1 MMRAAVLAPMAGM
14 MLGVALF
21 AAGTWT
27 ANAQPKPPTG
37 PTPACSA
44 PSDLNRLNQPLRR
57 LAQRITAGHPITI
70 VAIGSSSTS
79 GAGAS
84 SSAASYPSRL
94 EVELKARFPH
104 LDIHVLNRGVNGEE
118 MPDMLARFEQ
128 AVLAENPDLVLWQVG
143 TNSVLRD
150 HSLANAEA
158 LIHSGIARLKER
170 GIDVILMDPQFAPRF
185 TAKPDAERMVAL
197 ISMAA
202 KRGNVS
208 VFHRFLVMRHWSEIE
223 HIPFETFLSPDGLH
237 LNDWSYGCIARLLAA
252 AIGDATTRA
261 TAVAGVSGASSRL
274 PQPQP
279 TQH

>member
-1 MMRAAVLAPMAGM
+1 MMMPTQVS
-14 MLGVALF
+14 
-21 AAGTWT
+21 
-27 ANAQPKPPTG
+27 AQA
-37 PTPACSA
+37 PACSA

-57 LAQRITAGHPITI
+57 LAQRINAARPITI

-79 GAGAS
+79 GADAS

-94 EVELKARFPH
+94 EVELKAWFPH

-150 HSLANAEA
+150 HGLANAEA

-185 TAKPDAERMVAL
+185 TVKPDAERMVAL
-197 ISMAA
+197 IGRAA
-202 KRGNVS
+202 KRDNVS
-208 VFHRFLVMRHWSEIE
+208 VFHRFLVMRYWSESE
-223 HIPFETFLSPDGLH
+223 HIPVETFLSPDGLH

-252 AIGDATTRA
+252 AIGNATTST
-261 TAVAGVSGASSRL
+261 TAVAGFSGGPSRL
-274 PQPQP
+274 PQPTP
-279 TQH
+279 H

>member
-1 MMRAAVLAPMAGM
+1 MLPISSVLSRLACASS
-14 MLGVALF
+14 VAL
-21 AAGTWT
+21 AATMMP
-27 ANAQPKPPTG
+27 AQILAHA
-37 PTPACSA
+37 PACSA

-57 LAQRITAGHPITI
+57 LEQRIIAERPLTI

-104 LDIHVLNRGVNGEE
+104 LQIRVLNRGVNGEE
-118 MPDMLARFEQ
+118 MLDMLARFEQ

-197 ISMAA
+197 ISRAA
-202 KRGNVS
+202 KRDNVS
-208 VFHRFLVMRHWSEIE
+208 VFHRFLVMRHWSESE

-252 AIGDATTRA
+252 AIGDATSRA
-261 TAVAGVSGASSRL
+261 TAIAGVSSRL
-274 PQPQP
+274 PQRQP